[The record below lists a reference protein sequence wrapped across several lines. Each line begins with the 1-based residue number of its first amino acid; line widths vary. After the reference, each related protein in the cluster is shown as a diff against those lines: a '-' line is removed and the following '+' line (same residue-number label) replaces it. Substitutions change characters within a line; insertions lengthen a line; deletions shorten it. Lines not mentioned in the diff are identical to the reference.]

1 MPMPA
6 SKWTSQTSHRRS
18 IQTCWKQRGRRM
30 IMPLRCWERTW
41 PLGRKDLA
49 RDSGIRASRDLPYE
63 QPWSTL
69 DTHCSILLLGVEW
82 EDQSNTW
89 LDATV
94 YHSLVFYGSAIGL
107 RGNTFVADD
116 AITATASN
124 RSIIPRRNVT
134 WQPWRTWTTSSLSKL
149 IANCGNFGWY
159 HRELIVLLVC
169 FWLSLGRSS
178 FKRMWKPRKRVTDLF
193 HSSFLSQS
201 RVQLKCETLVL
212 VFQKTLS
219 NF

>member
-30 IMPLRCWERTW
+30 IMPLRCCERTW

-89 LDATV
+89 LYATV

-159 HRELIVLLVC
+159 HREISTNCVVGMLLVVP
-169 FWLSLGRSS
+169 G
-178 FKRMWKPRKRVTDLF
+178 PLF
-193 HSSFLSQS
+193 LQAN
-201 RVQLKCETLVL
+201 V
-212 VFQKTLS
+212 KTT
-219 NF
+219 